1 MYMYM
6 DIYTYGYIDLR
17 GGASP
22 LSLSMNVCVG
32 GVYTNICIHTQVRD
46 LLCAPGDNEGKK
58 FGIVAGEHGGMAVAD
73 LVRVPVTTSADI
85 DKLMR
90 YVRHI
95 LCIYTYIYIHIH
107 IYLVRVPVTTSA
119 DIDKLMRA
127 SCVPVLYVWW
137 VGPVCPSCVQYAPAT
152 APPAAHTHGRGGDGD
167 QHMHLHTPVR
177 QAYTHKGTHTHTQA
191 GGAA

>member
-46 LLCAPGDNEGKK
+46 LLCAPADNEGKK

-107 IYLVRVPVTTSA
+107 
-119 DIDKLMRA
+119 
-127 SCVPVLYVWW
+127 
-137 VGPVCPSCVQYAPAT
+137 
-152 APPAAHTHGRGGDGD
+152 
-167 QHMHLHTPVR
+167 
-177 QAYTHKGTHTHTQA
+177 THTHIPGARARHDLRRHRQA
-191 GGAA
+191 HAGFLCACPVRVVGGSCLSVVCSICARDRSASRTYTRPWRGRRSTHAPSYTCTAGIHT